1 MSKIKSLFSLDGRVI
16 IITGGAGF
24 LGRKHAEAIAAFG
37 GKPVILDINEESV
50 QDAVQ
55 ELNLKFP
62 KSTIGYTV
70 DITKENQIL
79 KNSEELI
86 SRYGK
91 IYGLINNASN
101 NPKIEENSKVEFSR
115 LENFPFDLW
124 QHDIGVGLT
133 GAFLCTKH
141 YGTKIAKNKN
151 GGVILNISSDLG
163 IISPDQRLYKK
174 EELSESDQ
182 PVKPVTYSVAKAGI
196 IGLTKYT
203 STYWAEKNVRCN
215 VICPGGVINGQ
226 PSDFTNAL
234 ASRIP
239 LKRLASPSEYQGTIV
254 WILSDA
260 ASYVNGATISIDG
273 GRTVW

>member
-1 MSKIKSLFSLDGRVI
+1 MSKITSLFSLDGKVI
-16 IITGGAGF
+16 VITGGAGF

-37 GKPVILDINEESV
+37 GKPVILDLNKKKV

-55 ELNLKFP
+55 DLNIKFP
-62 KSTIGYTV
+62 KSSIGYTV
-70 DITKENQIL
+70 DITNENQIL
-79 KNSEELI
+79 KNSEKII

-91 IYGLINNASN
+91 IDGLINNASN
-101 NPKIEENSKVEFSR
+101 NPKVEENSEIEFSR
-115 LENFPFDLW
+115 LENFPLDLW
-124 QHDIGVGLT
+124 QHDINVGLT
-133 GAFLCTKH
+133 GAFLCTKI
-141 YGTKIAKNKN
+141 YGTKIAKNEN
-151 GGVILNISSDLG
+151 GGVIVNISSDLG

-174 EELSESDQ
+174 EELCESNQ
-182 PVKPVTYSVAKAGI
+182 PVKPITYSVAKAGI

-215 VICPGGVINGQ
+215 VICPGGVENGQ
-226 PSDFTNAL
+226 PTNFIKAL
-234 ASRIP
+234 TSKIP
-239 LKRLASPSEYQGTIV
+239 LNRLASPDEYQGTII

>member
-1 MSKIKSLFSLDGRVI
+1 MNKITSLFSLDEKVI
-16 IITGGAGF
+16 IVTGGAGF

-37 GKPVILDINEESV
+37 GKPVILDINEECV
-50 QDAVQ
+50 KEAVQ

-70 DITKENQIL
+70 DITKENQIS

-86 SRYGK
+86 SLYGK
-91 IYGLINNASN
+91 IDGLINNASN
-101 NPKIEENSKVEFSR
+101 NPKIEENSKIEFSR
-115 LENFPFDLW
+115 LENFPLELW
-124 QHDIGVGLT
+124 QHDLDVGLT

-141 YGTKIAKNKN
+141 YGSEIARNKN
-151 GGVILNISSDLG
+151 GGVIVNISSDLG

-174 EELSESDQ
+174 EGLSESDQ
-182 PVKPVTYSVAKAGI
+182 PVKPITYSVAKAGI

-203 STYWAEKNVRCN
+203 STYWAKKNVRCN
-215 VICPGGVINGQ
+215 VICPGGVKNGQ

-239 LKRLASPSEYQGTIV
+239 LNRLASPSEYQGTIV